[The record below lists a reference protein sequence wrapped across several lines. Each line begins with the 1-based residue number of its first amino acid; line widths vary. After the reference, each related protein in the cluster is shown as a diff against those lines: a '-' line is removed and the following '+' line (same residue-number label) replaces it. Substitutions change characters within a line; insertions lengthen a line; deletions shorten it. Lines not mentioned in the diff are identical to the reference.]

1 VFNTSGFKFVLF
13 GFYSCQFA
21 FIRGCSLFVSIRGSF
36 LLFAVALWGH
46 DVKSFPVVNRSDPF
60 QQSLKRLSNRLLE
73 LGAWRDRD
81 WSLIPDGEF
90 RVRADAAWQPVRLG
104 DPWPIQD
111 LPIEFRFSA
120 VIPKTWAG
128 SPVYCRFRLGGEALL
143 FLNGQPL
150 AGLNTF
156 HEEHPVLI
164 EAGGGETLRFSAQAV
179 SHGLFGTP
187 SARPCLDL
195 AAVVVP
201 ETEVRSLYDDLAAVL
216 DTARYHHLKGRYSL
230 VELLA
235 DLMHRAFVK
244 ISLPR
249 NDTEHYL
256 ARVAATSQSRSAEN
270 FYGNEESLASLWE
283 RWEFPAKPS
292 PLTPEQLHR
301 IREVREQFRK
311 DLVEARNRFPAEGRI
326 WLTGHAHIDLAWLW
340 PLEETRRKARRTF
353 YTVTGLID
361 RYPDFH
367 FNQSSAQVY
376 SWMEQD
382 DPPLF
387 EKIRTQ
393 VKAGRWEPIGGMW
406 VEPDGNLLSGESW
419 VRQLLFGQRY
429 FESRFGRRVNVT
441 WLPDSF
447 GFNGSLPQ
455 LLVSAGIPFFFTHK
469 LSWSERNPFP
479 YNLYWWEGIDGTKV
493 LAHSFNNPETGYNAR
508 LTAPEL
514 GETWQNFIGKQIHG
528 TSLLSFGYGDG
539 GGGPTEEMLE
549 RYSRLQT
556 CPGLPDLKMGLVAD
570 FYEQIPTAPGLPGV
584 ASQPARPSFL
594 EPKRHGDVGSLNDGT
609 KSGDDGIPT
618 WVGEQYLEYHRA
630 TFTTQAKVK
639 LLHRQLEHAL
649 VEAETAAALAFV
661 WDGRSYPVEQLTSL
675 WQTLLLHQFHD
686 ILPGSSIHSVYE
698 AAHQQLTAALAEAA
712 KLREDSL
719 RLSEPLADVAK
730 GGDGAKSAGYTVWNL
745 QLRDRPFFAEL
756 TESVYKAPWSSS
768 VQARPLLTQ
777 QLADGG
783 LLLADSDAKV
793 PALSAVVLRSESGAT
808 SPARPLLTVTSRQ
821 IENRDL
827 RVTLNQDG
835 TVESIYDKTFERE
848 ILAGRGNQLW
858 LFTDIPR
865 QFDAWDID
873 ESYTDEGTELF
884 ALAEPEIVEQGPIR
898 AALRVVRRFEEIEII
913 QDYRLTAY
921 SRRFELATKV
931 RWHGRRRLLRAIFP
945 LAIHT
950 HEVWSETAFGAVA
963 RPNHRNTP
971 WDQARFE
978 IPVHR
983 WADLSEP
990 GYGVSLLN
998 NGKYGYSAHGNVL
1011 GISLLRSPIYPD
1023 PYADEGEHE
1032 FAYAVYPH
1040 AGDWRNGTVREA
1052 EEMHSPLTITP
1063 TSGSSWP
1070 SLFRLSDESL
1080 RLASLKKAEDSEAIV
1095 LRLYE
1100 PHGGRGKTTIETG
1113 IPLQRA
1119 VMVNILEDEMHEL
1132 TIEGE
1137 RRITFEFKPFQVI
1150 SLKLTLRGASS

>member
-1 VFNTSGFKFVLF
+1 
-13 GFYSCQFA
+13 
-21 FIRGCSLFVSIRGSF
+21 
-36 LLFAVALWGH
+36 
-46 DVKSFPVVNRSDPF
+46 VNRSDPL

-81 WSLIPDGEF
+81 WNLIPDGEF
-90 RVRADAAWQPVRLG
+90 RVRADAVWRPVRLG

-111 LPIEFRFSA
+111 LPVEFRFSA
-120 VIPKTWAG
+120 AIPKSWAG
-128 SPVYCRFRLGGEALL
+128 SPVHCRFRLGGEALL
-143 FLNGQPL
+143 FINDQPL

-187 SARPCLDL
+187 SIRPCVDL
-195 AAVVVP
+195 AALVVP
-201 ETEVRSLYDDLAAVL
+201 ERDVRSLYDDIASVL
-216 DTARYHHLKGRYSL
+216 ETARYHYLKGRYSL

-249 NDTEHYL
+249 NDTEQYL

-283 RWEFPAKPS
+283 RWEFSAKPS
-292 PLTPEQLHR
+292 PLTPEQLHA

-311 DLVEARNRFPAEGRI
+311 DLADARSRFPGEGRI

-353 YTVTGLID
+353 YSVSGLID
-361 RYPDFH
+361 RYPDFY

-376 SWMEQD
+376 SWIEQD
-382 DPPLF
+382 DPALF

-429 FESRFGRRVNVT
+429 FESRFGRRVNVA

-479 YNLYWWEGIDGTKV
+479 YNLYWWEGIDGTRV
-493 LAHSFNNPETGYNAR
+493 LAHSFTNPESGYNAR
-508 LTAPEL
+508 LTASEL
-514 GETWQNFIGKQIHG
+514 GETWQNFLSKRIHN

-570 FYEQIPTAPGLPGV
+570 FYEEISTGAGLP
-584 ASQPARPSFL
+584 
-594 EPKRHGDVGSLNDGT
+594 DVVSRSLNDGA
-609 KSGDDGIPT
+609 KSGVPT

-649 VEAETAAALAFV
+649 VEAEIAATLAFV
-661 WDGRSYPVEQLTSL
+661 WDGRSYPVEPLRSL

-719 RLSEPLADVAK
+719 RSSEPLAGVANLSGIAK
-730 GGDGAKSAGYTVWNL
+730 GGDGAKSAGYAVWNS

-756 TESVYKAPWSSS
+756 PGEVDQTSLSGGI
-768 VQARPLLTQ
+768 QGRPLVTQ
-777 QLADGG
+777 PLADGG
-783 LLLADSDAKV
+783 LLLADADGTV
-793 PALSAVVLRSESGAT
+793 PALSAVALQSENGGTPPAT
-808 SPARPLLTVTSRQ
+808 PFLTVTSHQ
-821 IENRDL
+821 IENQEL
-827 RVTLNQDG
+827 RVALNRDG
-835 TVESIYDKTFERE
+835 TLESIYDKTFDRE
-848 ILAGRGNQLW
+848 VLAGRGNQLW

-873 ESYTDEGTELF
+873 ESYTDEGTEL
-884 ALAEPEIVEQGPIR
+884 LAAAAPEIVEQGPIR

-913 QDYRLTAY
+913 QDYRLTAH
-921 SRRFELATKV
+921 SRRFEITTKV
-931 RWHGRRRLLRAIFP
+931 KWRGRRRLLRAIFP
-945 LAIHT
+945 FAIHT

-983 WADLSEP
+983 WADVSEP

-1011 GISLLRSPIYPD
+1011 GISLLRGPIYPD

-1032 FAYAVYPH
+1032 FVYAVYPH
-1040 AGDWRNGTVREA
+1040 SGDWRNGTVGEA
-1052 EEMHSPLTITP
+1052 EEMHSPLRIAP
-1063 TSGSSWP
+1063 GAGSSWP
-1070 SLFRLSDESL
+1070 SLLRIADESL
-1080 RLASLKKAEDSEAIV
+1080 RLTSLKKAEDSEAII

-1100 PHGGRGKTTIETG
+1100 PHGARGGTTIETAR
-1113 IPLQRA
+1113 PLQRA
-1119 VMVNILEDEMHEL
+1119 VIVNILEDETQEL
-1132 TIEGE
+1132 TIEDQ

-1150 SLKLTLRGASS
+1150 SLKLTLQPRMHAN

>member
-1 VFNTSGFKFVLF
+1 
-13 GFYSCQFA
+13 
-21 FIRGCSLFVSIRGSF
+21 
-36 LLFAVALWGH
+36 
-46 DVKSFPVVNRSDPF
+46 
-60 QQSLKRLSNRLLE
+60 LE

-81 WSLIPDGEF
+81 WNLIPEGEF
-90 RVRADAAWQPVRLG
+90 RVRADATWQPVRLG
-104 DPWPIQD
+104 DPWLIQD
-111 LPIEFRFSA
+111 TPIEFRFS
-120 VIPKTWAG
+120 VMIPKTWAG
-128 SPVYCRFRLGGEALL
+128 SPVHCRFRLGGEALL
-143 FLNGQPL
+143 FLNDQPL

-187 SARPCLDL
+187 SPRPCVDL

-201 ETEVRSLYDDLAAVL
+201 ETDVRSLYDDLAAVL
-216 DTARYHHLKGRYSL
+216 DAARYHYLKGRYSL

-235 DLMHRAFVK
+235 DLMHRVFVK

-249 NDTEHYL
+249 NDTESYL
-256 ARVAATSQSRSAEN
+256 ARFAATSQSRSADS

-283 RWEFPAKPS
+283 RWEFPSEPS
-292 PLTPEQLHR
+292 PLKSEQLQR
-301 IREVREQFRK
+301 IREVGKQFRK
-311 DLVEARNRFPAEGRI
+311 DLAEARSRFPAEGRI

-376 SWMEQD
+376 SWIEHD
-382 DPPLF
+382 DPALF

-429 FESRFGRRVNVT
+429 FESRFGRRVNVA

-479 YNLYWWEGIDGTKV
+479 YNLYWWEGIDGTRV
-493 LAHSFNNPETGYNAR
+493 LAHSFTNPDSGYNAR

-514 GETWQNFIGKQIHG
+514 GETWQNFLGKRIHD
-528 TSLLSFGYGDG
+528 TTLLSFGYGDG
-539 GGGPTEEMLE
+539 GGGPSEEMLE
-549 RYSRLQT
+549 RYSRLRT

-570 FYEQIPTAPGLPGV
+570 FYEEISTAQSVPGDNGAPGVHGV
-584 ASQPARPSFL
+584 P
-594 EPKRHGDVGSLNDGT
+594 
-609 KSGDDGIPT
+609 I

-639 LLHRQLEHAL
+639 LLHRQLEQAL

-661 WDGRSYPVEQLTSL
+661 WDGRSYPTEQLASL

-712 KLREDSL
+712 KLREDTL
-719 RLSEPLADVAK
+719 RLSEL
-730 GGDGAKSAGYTVWNL
+730 GYAVWNL

-756 TESVYKAPWSSS
+756 TGAGDKASSAFS
-768 VQARPLLTQ
+768 IQARPLLTQ

-783 LLLADSDAKV
+783 LLLADSDTNV
-793 PALSAVVLRSESGAT
+793 PALSAVGLRSESEGT
-808 SPARPLLTVTSRQ
+808 SSARPFLNITPHQ
-821 IENRDL
+821 IENQDL

-835 TVESIYDKTFERE
+835 TVESIYDKTFGRE
-848 ILAGRGNQLW
+848 VLIDRGNQLW

-873 ESYTDEGTELF
+873 ETYTDEGTELL
-884 ALAEPEIVEQGPIR
+884 AVAEPEIVEQGPIR
-898 AALRVVRRFEEIEII
+898 ATLRVVRRHEEIEIV
-913 QDYRLTAY
+913 QDYRLAAH
-921 SRRFELATKV
+921 SRRFEIVTTVK
-931 RWHGRRRLLRAIFP
+931 WHGRRRLLRAVFP

-1011 GISLLRSPIYPD
+1011 GISLLRGPIYPD
-1023 PYADEGEHE
+1023 PYADEGEHA
-1032 FAYAVYPH
+1032 FVYALYPH

-1052 EEMHSPLTITP
+1052 EEMHSPLRVIP
-1063 TSGSSWP
+1063 TSGSGWS
-1070 SLFRLSDESL
+1070 SLFRFIEESL
-1080 RLASLKKAEDSEAIV
+1080 RLAALKKAEDSEAII

-1100 PHGGRGKTTIETG
+1100 AHGARGKTTIETTL
-1113 IPLQRA
+1113 PLQKA
-1119 VMVNILEDEMHEL
+1119 AIVNILEDETQEL
-1132 TIEGE
+1132 AIEDG
-1137 RRITFEFKPFQVI
+1137 RRITFAFKPFQVI
-1150 SLKLTLRGASS
+1150 SLKLTFEPRTHAN

>member
-1 VFNTSGFKFVLF
+1 M
-13 GFYSCQFA
+13 
-21 FIRGCSLFVSIRGSF
+21 SIRGSF
-36 LLFAVALWGH
+36 LLFAVALWGR
-46 DVKSFPVVNRSDPF
+46 DVKSFAVVNRSDPF

-81 WSLIPDGEF
+81 WNLIPDGEF

-128 SPVYCRFRLGGEALL
+128 SPVHCRFRLGGEALL
-143 FLNGQPL
+143 FLNDQPL

-164 EAGGGETLRFSAQAV
+164 QAGGGETLRFSAQAV

-187 SARPCLDL
+187 CARPCLDL
-195 AAVVVP
+195 AAVLVP

-216 DTARYHHLKGRYSL
+216 DTARYHYLKGRYSL

-235 DLMHRAFVK
+235 DLMHRTFVK

-256 ARVAATSQSRSAEN
+256 ARVAATPQSRSAEN

-292 PLTPEQLHR
+292 PLTPEQLHS

-311 DLVEARNRFPAEGRI
+311 DLAEARSRFPTEGRI

-376 SWMEQD
+376 SWIEQD

-479 YNLYWWEGIDGTKV
+479 YNLYWWEGIDGTRV
-493 LAHSFNNPETGYNAR
+493 LAHSFNNPESGYNAR

-514 GETWQNFIGKQIHG
+514 GETWQNFIGKQIHD

-570 FYEQIPTAPGLPGV
+570 FYEQIPTAHSVRGVPGV
-584 ASQPARPSFL
+584 P
-594 EPKRHGDVGSLNDGT
+594 GV
-609 KSGDDGIPT
+609 PT

-698 AAHQQLTAALAEAA
+698 AAHQQLTAALAEAT
-712 KLREDSL
+712 KLQEDSL
-719 RLSEPLADVAK
+719 RLSEPLADVANLSDIAK
-730 GGDGAKSAGYTVWNL
+730 GGDGAKSEGGDGAKSAGYAVWNL
-745 QLRDRPFFAEL
+745 QLRDRPFLAEL
-756 TESVYKAPWSSS
+756 TGAADKAPWSSS
-768 VQARPLLTQ
+768 MQARPLLTQ

-793 PALSAVVLRSESGAT
+793 PALSAVALRSESGAT
-808 SPARPLLTVTSRQ
+808 SPARPFLTVTSRQ
-821 IENRDL
+821 IENQDL
-827 RVTLNQDG
+827 RIRLSQDG

-848 ILAGRGNQLW
+848 VLAGRGNQLW

-873 ESYTDEGTELF
+873 ETYADEGTEL
-884 ALAEPEIVEQGPIR
+884 LAVADPEIVEQGPIR
-898 AALRVVRRFEEIEII
+898 AALRAVRRYEEIEII
-913 QDYRLTAY
+913 QDYRLTAH
-921 SRRFELATKV
+921 SRRFEIATKV
-931 RWHGRRRLLRAIFP
+931 RWHGRRRLLRAIFSF
-945 LAIHT
+945 AIHT

-1011 GISLLRSPIYPD
+1011 GISLLRGPIYPD

-1032 FAYAVYPH
+1032 FVYAVYPH
-1040 AGDWRNGTVREA
+1040 TGDWRNGTIREA
-1052 EEMHSPLTITP
+1052 EEMHTPLKVVP

-1070 SLFRLSDESL
+1070 TLFRLSDESL
-1080 RLASLKKAEDSEAIV
+1080 RLASLKKAEDSEAII

-1100 PHGGRGKTTIETG
+1100 PHGGRGKTTIETA
-1113 IPLQRA
+1113 IPLQKA
-1119 VMVNILEDEMHEL
+1119 VIVNILEDEMHEL

-1150 SLKLTLRGASS
+1150 SLKLSLTGARS

>member
-1 VFNTSGFKFVLF
+1 VTS
-13 GFYSCQFA
+13 
-21 FIRGCSLFVSIRGSF
+21 
-36 LLFAVALWGH
+36 
-46 DVKSFPVVNRSDPF
+46 SDPF

-81 WSLIPDGEF
+81 WSLIPNGEF
-90 RVRADAAWQPVRLG
+90 RVRSDAAWQPVRLG

-111 LPIEFRFSA
+111 APIEFRFNA
-120 VIPKTWAG
+120 VIPKTWVG
-128 SPVYCRFRLGGEALL
+128 SPVHCRFRLGGEALL
-143 FLNGQPL
+143 FLNDQPL

-156 HEEHPVLI
+156 HEEHPVLV

-187 SARPCLDL
+187 TSRPCVDL

-201 ETEVRSLYDDLAAVL
+201 EIDIRSLYDDLAAVL
-216 DTARYHHLKGRYSL
+216 DAAHYHYLKGRYSL

-244 ISLPR
+244 IPLPR
-249 NDTEHYL
+249 NDTESYL
-256 ARVAATSQSRSAEN
+256 ARLAATSQSRSAEN

-283 RWEFPAKPS
+283 RWEFPSNPS
-292 PLTPEQLHR
+292 PLTGEHLQR
-301 IREVREQFRK
+301 VREVREQFRN
-311 DLVEARNRFPAEGRI
+311 DLAEARSRFPAEGGV

-376 SWMEQD
+376 AWIEQD
-382 DPPLF
+382 DPALF

-429 FESRFGRRVNVT
+429 FESRFGRRVNVA

-479 YNLYWWEGIDGTKV
+479 YNLYWWEGIDGTRV
-493 LAHSFNNPETGYNAR
+493 LAHSFTNPETGYNAR
-508 LTAPEL
+508 VTALEV
-514 GETWQNFIGKQIHG
+514 GETWQNFLGKQIHD
-528 TSLLSFGYGDG
+528 TTLLSFGYGDG
-539 GGGPTEEMLE
+539 GGGPSEEMLE
-549 RYSRLQT
+549 RYSRLRA

-570 FYEQIPTAPGLPGV
+570 FYEKIPTAARAPDVDGLSDV
-584 ASQPARPSFL
+584 ASR
-594 EPKRHGDVGSLNDGT
+594 SLNDGA
-609 KSGDDGIPT
+609 KSGVPSVPT

-639 LLHRQLEHAL
+639 WLHRQLEHAL
-649 VEAETAAALAFV
+649 IEAETAATLAFI
-661 WDGRSYPVEQLTSL
+661 WDRQRFPAEQLASL
-675 WQTLLLHQFHD
+675 WETLLLHQFHD
-686 ILPGSSIHSVYE
+686 ILPGSSIHSVY
-698 AAHQQLTAALAEAA
+698 ASAHQRLTASLEEAT
-712 KLREDSL
+712 KLRETALQSSQPGSESL
-719 RLSEPLADVAK
+719 I
-730 GGDGAKSAGYTVWNL
+730 WNL
-745 QLRDRPFFAEL
+745 QLYDRPFSAEIA
-756 TESVYKAPWSSS
+756 SANR
-768 VQARPLLTQ
+768 QDPLVFTAGDHPVLTQ
-777 QLADGG
+777 QLESGRMLVTARDIT
-783 LLLADSDAKV
+783 V
-793 PALSAVVLRSESGAT
+793 PGMSAVVLRSKTGSA
-808 SPARPLLTVTSRQ
+808 SPAAPFLTVTSRQ
-821 IENRDL
+821 IENDDL
-827 RVTLNQDG
+827 RISVNPDG
-835 TVESIYDKTFERE
+835 TLESIYDKTFDRE
-848 ILAGRGNQLW
+848 VLADRGNQLW
-858 LFTDIPR
+858 LFTDVPR

-873 ESYTDEGTELF
+873 ATYADEGTELLA
-884 ALAEPEIVEQGPIR
+884 ALEPESVEPGPIR
-898 AALRVVRRFEEIEII
+898 GALKVVRRYEDIEIV
-913 QDYRLTAY
+913 QEYRLAAY
-921 SRRFELATKV
+921 SRRLEIATRIK
-931 RWHGRRRLLRAIFP
+931 WHGRRRLLRAVFP
-945 LAIHT
+945 FRIHT
-950 HEVWSETAFGAVA
+950 HEVWSETAFGAVS

-978 IPVHR
+978 VPVHR

-1011 GISLLRSPIYPD
+1011 GISLLRAPIYPD

-1032 FAYAVYPH
+1032 FLYAVYPH
-1040 AGDWRNGTVREA
+1040 PGDWRNGTVQEA
-1052 EEMHSPLTITP
+1052 EEMHCPLTII
-1063 TSGSSWP
+1063 SNAKAEGWP
-1070 SLFRLSDESL
+1070 SLFRFTEELL
-1080 RLASLKKAEDSEAIV
+1080 KLAALKKAEDSDAII

-1100 PHGGRGKTTIETG
+1100 PHGARGKTTIETAL
-1113 IPLQRA
+1113 PLQKA
-1119 VMVNILEDEMHEL
+1119 AIVNILEDETEEL
-1132 TIEGE
+1132 SIEDE
-1137 RRITFEFKPFQVI
+1137 RRITLEFKPFQVV
-1150 SLKLTLRGASS
+1150 SLKLIFKRS

>member
-1 VFNTSGFKFVLF
+1 
-13 GFYSCQFA
+13 
-21 FIRGCSLFVSIRGSF
+21 
-36 LLFAVALWGH
+36 
-46 DVKSFPVVNRSDPF
+46 
-60 QQSLKRLSNRLLE
+60 
-73 LGAWRDRD
+73 
-81 WSLIPDGEF
+81 
-90 RVRADAAWQPVRLG
+90 
-104 DPWPIQD
+104 
-111 LPIEFRFSA
+111 
-120 VIPKTWAG
+120 
-128 SPVYCRFRLGGEALL
+128 
-143 FLNGQPL
+143 
-150 AGLNTF
+150 
-156 HEEHPVLI
+156 
-164 EAGGGETLRFSAQAV
+164 
-179 SHGLFGTP
+179 
-187 SARPCLDL
+187 
-195 AAVVVP
+195 
-201 ETEVRSLYDDLAAVL
+201 
-216 DTARYHHLKGRYSL
+216 
-230 VELLA
+230 
-235 DLMHRAFVK
+235 MHRTFVK

-292 PLTPEQLHR
+292 PLTPEQLHS

-311 DLVEARNRFPAEGRI
+311 DLAEARSRFPTEGRI

-376 SWMEQD
+376 SWIEQD

-479 YNLYWWEGIDGTKV
+479 YNLYWWEGIDGTRV
-493 LAHSFNNPETGYNAR
+493 LAHSFNNPESGYNAR

-514 GETWQNFIGKQIHG
+514 GETWQNFIGKQIHD

-570 FYEQIPTAPGLPGV
+570 FYEQIPTAHSVRGVPGV
-584 ASQPARPSFL
+584 P
-594 EPKRHGDVGSLNDGT
+594 GV
-609 KSGDDGIPT
+609 PT

-698 AAHQQLTAALAEAA
+698 AAHQQLTAALAEAT

-719 RLSEPLADVAK
+719 RLSEPLADVANLSDIAK
-730 GGDGAKSAGYTVWNL
+730 GGDGAKSAGYAVWNL
-745 QLRDRPFFAEL
+745 QLRDRPFLAEL
-756 TESVYKAPWSSS
+756 TGVADKAPWSSS
-768 VQARPLLTQ
+768 MQARPLLTQ

-793 PALSAVVLRSESGAT
+793 PALSAVAFRSESGAI
-808 SPARPLLTVTSRQ
+808 SPARPFLTVTSRQ
-821 IENRDL
+821 IENQDL
-827 RVTLNQDG
+827 RIRLSQDG

-848 ILAGRGNQLW
+848 VLAGRGNQLW

-873 ESYTDEGTELF
+873 ETYADEGTEL
-884 ALAEPEIVEQGPIR
+884 LAVADPEIVEQGPIR
-898 AALRVVRRFEEIEII
+898 AALRAVRRYEEIEII
-913 QDYRLTAY
+913 QDYRLTAH
-921 SRRFELATKV
+921 SRRFEIATKV
-931 RWHGRRRLLRAIFP
+931 RWHGRRRLLRAIFSF
-945 LAIHT
+945 AIHT

-1011 GISLLRSPIYPD
+1011 GISLLRGPIYPD

-1032 FAYAVYPH
+1032 FVYAVYPH
-1040 AGDWRNGTVREA
+1040 AGDWRNGTIREA
-1052 EEMHSPLTITP
+1052 EEMHTPLKVVP

-1070 SLFRLSDESL
+1070 TLFRLSDESL
-1080 RLASLKKAEDSEAIV
+1080 RLASLKKAEDSEAII

-1100 PHGGRGKTTIETG
+1100 PHGGRGKTTIETA
-1113 IPLQRA
+1113 IRLQKA
-1119 VMVNILEDEMHEL
+1119 VIVNILEDEMHEL

-1150 SLKLTLRGASS
+1150 SLKLSLTGARS

>member
-1 VFNTSGFKFVLF
+1 M
-13 GFYSCQFA
+13 
-21 FIRGCSLFVSIRGSF
+21 
-36 LLFAVALWGH
+36 
-46 DVKSFPVVNRSDPF
+46 NRSDPL

-81 WSLIPDGEF
+81 WNLIPDGEF
-90 RVRADAAWQPVRLG
+90 RVRADAVWQPIRLG
-104 DPWPIQD
+104 DPWPIQNT
-111 LPIEFRFSA
+111 PIEFRFSA

-143 FLNGQPL
+143 FLNDQPL
-150 AGLNTF
+150 AGLNPF
-156 HEEHPVLI
+156 HEEHSVLI

-187 SARPCLDL
+187 STRPCVDL

-201 ETEVRSLYDDLAAVL
+201 ETEVRFLYDDLAAVL
-216 DTARYHHLKGRYSL
+216 DTARYHYLKGRYTL
-230 VELLA
+230 VELLV

-249 NDTEHYL
+249 NDTERYL

-283 RWEFPAKPS
+283 RWEFPSKPS
-292 PLTPEQLHR
+292 PLAPEQLHR
-301 IREVREQFRK
+301 IRQVREQVRK
-311 DLVEARNRFPAEGRI
+311 DLAETRSRFPADGRV

-361 RYPDFH
+361 RYPEFH

-376 SWMEQD
+376 SWIEQD
-382 DPPLF
+382 DPALF

-419 VRQLLFGQRY
+419 VRQLLLGQRY
-429 FESRFGRRVNVT
+429 FESRFGRRVNVA

-479 YNLYWWEGIDGTKV
+479 YNLYWWEGIDGTRV

-514 GETWQNFIGKQIHG
+514 GETWQNFLGKRIHD
-528 TSLLSFGYGDG
+528 TTLLSFGYGDG

-549 RYSRLQT
+549 RYSRLRA

-570 FYEQIPTAPGLPGV
+570 FYEQIPTAHSVPGDHSAPGLPDV
-584 ASQPARPSFL
+584 ASRPARSSLP
-594 EPKRHGDVGSLNDGT
+594 EPKRQGEVGILNDGA
-609 KSGDDGIPT
+609 KSGVPT

-649 VEAETAAALAFV
+649 VEAETAAAVAFV
-661 WDGRSYPVEQLTSL
+661 WEGRSYPAERLASL

-686 ILPGSSIHSVYE
+686 ILPGSSIHSVYD
-698 AAHQQLTAALAEAA
+698 AAHQQLTAALEEAGR
-712 KLREDSL
+712 LREDSL
-719 RLSEPLADVAK
+719 RRSQP
-730 GGDGAKSAGYTVWNL
+730 GYAVWNL

-756 TESVYKAPWSSS
+756 TRAGDKAPS
-768 VQARPLLTQ
+768 VFSIESRQLLTQ
-777 QLADGG
+777 QLGDGG
-783 LLLADSDAKV
+783 LLLADSGATV
-793 PALSAVVLRSESGAT
+793 PALSAVALRSESGAT
-808 SPARPLLTVTSRQ
+808 SPAKPLLRVTSRQ
-821 IENRDL
+821 IENQDL
-827 RVTLNQDG
+827 RIRLNQDG

-848 ILAGRGNQLW
+848 VLAGRGNQLW

-873 ESYTDEGTELF
+873 ETYIDEGTELL
-884 ALAEPEIVEQGPIR
+884 AAAEPEITEQGPIR
-898 AALRVVRRFEEIEII
+898 AALRLVRRFEDIEII
-913 QDYRLTAY
+913 QDYRLTAH
-921 SRRFELATKV
+921 SRRFEITTQVKW
-931 RWHGRRRLLRAIFP
+931 RGRRRLLRAIFP

-963 RPNHRNTP
+963 RPTHRNTP

-990 GYGVSLLN
+990 DYGVSLLN

-1011 GISLLRSPIYPD
+1011 GISLLRGPIYPD
-1023 PYADEGEHE
+1023 PYADEGEHA
-1032 FAYAVYPH
+1032 FVYALYPH

-1052 EEMHSPLTITP
+1052 EDTHSPLRIIP
-1063 TSGSSWP
+1063 TSGSGRP
-1070 SLFRLSDESL
+1070 SLFRFAGESL
-1080 RLASLKKAEDSEAIV
+1080 RLASLKKAEDSDAII

-1100 PHGGRGKTTIETG
+1100 AHGGRGKTTLETA
-1113 IPLQRA
+1113 IPLQKA
-1119 VMVNILEDEMHEL
+1119 VVVNILEDETQEL
-1132 TIEGE
+1132 AITDE

-1150 SLKLTLRGASS
+1150 SLKLTFQPRMHAN

>member
-1 VFNTSGFKFVLF
+1 M
-13 GFYSCQFA
+13 
-21 FIRGCSLFVSIRGSF
+21 
-36 LLFAVALWGH
+36 
-46 DVKSFPVVNRSDPF
+46 NRSDPL
-60 QQSLKRLSNRLLE
+60 QQSLKRLSNRLSE

-81 WSLIPDGEF
+81 WNLIPDGEF

-111 LPIEFRFSA
+111 TPIEFRFS
-120 VIPKTWAG
+120 VVVPKTWAG

-143 FLNGQPL
+143 FLNDQPL

-156 HEEHPVLI
+156 HQEHPVLI

-187 SARPCLDL
+187 SARPCVDL
-195 AAVVVP
+195 AVVVVP
-201 ETEVRSLYDDLAAVL
+201 ETEVRFLYDDLAAVL
-216 DTARYHHLKGRYSL
+216 GTARYHYLKGRYSL

-249 NDTEHYL
+249 NDTERYL

-283 RWEFPAKPS
+283 RWEFPSKPS

-301 IREVREQFRK
+301 IRQVREQVRK
-311 DLVEARNRFPAEGRI
+311 DLAEARSRFQADGRV

-361 RYPDFH
+361 RYPEFH

-376 SWMEQD
+376 SWIEQD
-382 DPPLF
+382 DPALF

-419 VRQLLFGQRY
+419 VRQLLLGQRY
-429 FESRFGRRVNVT
+429 FESRFGRRVNVA

-479 YNLYWWEGIDGTKV
+479 YNLYWWEGIDGTRV

-514 GETWQNFIGKQIHG
+514 GETWQNFIGKQVHD
-528 TSLLSFGYGDG
+528 TTLLSFGFGDG

-549 RYSRLQT
+549 RYSRLQS

-570 FYEQIPTAPGLPGV
+570 FYEEISATRSVPGLSDV
-584 ASQPARPSFL
+584 ASR
-594 EPKRHGDVGSLNDGT
+594 SLNDGA
-609 KSGDDGIPT
+609 KSGDDRVPT

-649 VEAETAAALAFV
+649 IESETAAALAFV

-698 AAHQQLTAALAEAA
+698 AAHQKLAAALAEAA

-719 RLSEPLADVAK
+719 RLSKPLADVANLSDIAK
-730 GGDGAKSAGYTVWNL
+730 GGDGAKSEGGDRTESPGYAVWNL

-756 TESVYKAPWSSS
+756 TGAGDKAPWSSS
-768 VQARPLLTQ
+768 IQARPWLTQ

-783 LLLADSDAKV
+783 LLLADSDATV
-793 PALSAVVLRSESGAT
+793 PALSAVALRSESAAP
-808 SPARPLLTVTSRQ
+808 SPAKPFLTVTSRQ
-821 IENRDL
+821 IENQDL
-827 RVTLNQDG
+827 RIRLNQDG

-848 ILAGRGNQLW
+848 VLAGRGNQLW

-873 ESYTDEGTELF
+873 ETYTDEGTELL
-884 ALAEPEIVEQGPIR
+884 ASAEPEIVEQGPIR
-898 AALRVVRRFEEIEII
+898 AALRLVRRFEEIEII
-913 QDYRLTAY
+913 QDYRLTAH
-921 SRRFELATKV
+921 SRRFEITTKV
-931 RWHGRRRLLRAIFP
+931 KWHGRRRLLRAIFP

-1011 GISLLRSPIYPD
+1011 GISLLRGPIYPD

-1052 EEMHSPLTITP
+1052 EEMHSPLRITP

-1070 SLFRLSDESL
+1070 SLFRLIDESL
-1080 RLASLKKAEDSEAIV
+1080 RLASLKKAEDSEAII

-1100 PHGGRGKTTIETG
+1100 PHGGRGKTTIETA
-1113 IPLQRA
+1113 IQLQKA
-1119 VMVNILEDEMHEL
+1119 LIVNILEDEIQEL
-1132 TIEGE
+1132 TIDDEC
-1137 RRITFEFKPFQVI
+1137 RITFEFKPFQVI
-1150 SLKLTLRGASS
+1150 SLKLTFQPRMHAN

>member
-1 VFNTSGFKFVLF
+1 MTTSASRLKSPYRRVAH
-13 GFYSCQFA
+13 SPIRRFA
-21 FIRGCSLFVSIRGSF
+21 RSF
-36 LLFAVALWGH
+36 LSIA
-46 DVKSFPVVNRSDPF
+46 SFHHGVRYLPVTRSDPL

-73 LGAWRDRD
+73 LGGWRDRD
-81 WSLIPDGEF
+81 WNLIPDGEF

-104 DPWPIQD
+104 DPWPIQE
-111 LPIEFRFSA
+111 LPIEFRFSV
-120 VIPKTWAG
+120 VIPKIWVG
-128 SPVYCRFRLGGEALL
+128 SPVHCRFRLGGEALL
-143 FLNGQPL
+143 FLNDQPL

-156 HEEHPVLI
+156 HEEHPILI
-164 EAGGGETLRFSAQAV
+164 EADGGETLRFSAQAV

-187 SARPCLDL
+187 SARPCVDL

-201 ETEVRSLYDDLAAVL
+201 ERDVRSLYDDLASVL
-216 DTARYHHLKGRYSL
+216 DAARYHYLRGRYSL

-249 NDTEHYL
+249 NDTERYL
-256 ARVAATSQSRSAEN
+256 ARLAAISQSRSAES

-283 RWEFPAKPS
+283 RWEFPVKPS
-292 PLTPEQLHR
+292 PLTPEQLQGF
-301 IREVREQFRK
+301 REVREQFRK
-311 DLVEARNRFPAEGRI
+311 DLAEARSRFPAEGRI

-340 PLEETRRKARRTF
+340 PLQETRRKARRTF
-353 YTVTGLID
+353 YTVIGLID
-361 RYPDFH
+361 RYSDFH

-376 SWMEQD
+376 SWIEQD
-382 DPPLF
+382 DPALF
-387 EKIRTQ
+387 EKIRAQ

-429 FESRFGRRVNVT
+429 FESRFGRRVNVA

-479 YNLYWWEGIDGTKV
+479 YNLYWWEGIDGTRV
-493 LAHSFNNPETGYNAR
+493 LAHSFTNPETGYNAR

-514 GETWQNFIGKQIHG
+514 GETWQNFLGKRIHG
-528 TSLLSFGYGDG
+528 TTLLSFGYGDG
-539 GGGPTEEMLE
+539 GGGPSEEMLE
-549 RYSRLQT
+549 RYSRLRT

-570 FYEQIPTAPGLPGV
+570 FYKEIPTVPTVDGVPGV
-584 ASQPARPSFL
+584 P
-594 EPKRHGDVGSLNDGT
+594 V
-609 KSGDDGIPT
+609 

-639 LLHRQLEHAL
+639 LLHRQLEQAL

-661 WDGRSYPVEQLTSL
+661 WDGRSYPTERLASR

-698 AAHQQLTAALAEAA
+698 AAHKELTAALEETA

-719 RLSEPLADVAK
+719 RSSEPS
-730 GGDGAKSAGYTVWNL
+730 DGPEYLVWNL
-745 QLRDRPFFAEL
+745 QIRDRPLFAEVMAVGKGP
-756 TESVYKAPWSSS
+756 SAFSM
-768 VQARPLLTQ
+768 QGRPLLTQ
-777 QLADGG
+777 ELANGG
-783 LLLADSDAKV
+783 LLLADSDVNV
-793 PALSAVVLRSESGAT
+793 PALSAVTLRSESAAT
-808 SPARPLLTVTSRQ
+808 SPPQDDQDQTSEPTKPRRTGARPSLTIASRQ
-821 IENRDL
+821 IENQDL
-827 RVTLNQDG
+827 RVTLKPDG
-835 TVESIYDKTFERE
+835 ALESMYDKTFQRE
-848 ILAGRGNQLW
+848 VLADRGNQLW

-873 ESYTDEGTELF
+873 GTYTDEGTELL
-884 ALAEPEIVEQGPIR
+884 ALAEPEIVEQGPVR
-898 AALRVVRRFEEIEII
+898 AALRVVRRYEEIEIL
-913 QDYRLTAY
+913 QDYRLTAS
-921 SRRFELATKV
+921 SRRFEIVTKV
-931 RWHGRRRLLRAIFP
+931 RWHGRRRLLRSIFP

-1011 GISLLRSPIYPD
+1011 GISLLRGAIYPD
-1023 PYADEGEHE
+1023 PYADEGDHE
-1032 FAYAVYPH
+1032 FVYALFPH

-1052 EEMHSPLTITP
+1052 EEMQSPLRITP
-1063 TSGSSWP
+1063 TSGSSRP
-1070 SLFRLSDESL
+1070 SLFRFTGPSL
-1080 RLASLKKAEDSEAIV
+1080 RLASLKKAEDSEAII

-1100 PHGGRGKTTIETG
+1100 PHGGRGKTTIETA
-1113 IPLQRA
+1113 IPLQKA
-1119 VMVNILEDEMHEL
+1119 AIVNILEDETEEL
-1132 TIEGE
+1132 TLEGE

-1150 SLKLTLRGASS
+1150 SLKLTFEPRMDAKGRE

>member
-1 VFNTSGFKFVLF
+1 VT
-13 GFYSCQFA
+13 
-21 FIRGCSLFVSIRGSF
+21 
-36 LLFAVALWGH
+36 
-46 DVKSFPVVNRSDPF
+46 RSDPF

-81 WSLIPDGEF
+81 WSLIPNGEF
-90 RVRADAAWQPVRLG
+90 RVRSDAAWQPVRLG

-111 LPIEFRFSA
+111 APIEFRFNA
-120 VIPKTWAG
+120 VIPKTWVG
-128 SPVYCRFRLGGEALL
+128 SSVHCRFRLGGEALL
-143 FLNGQPL
+143 FLNDQPL

-156 HEEHPVLI
+156 HEEHPVLV
-164 EAGGGETLRFSAQAV
+164 EAGGGETLRFRAQAV

-187 SARPCLDL
+187 TSRPCVDL

-201 ETEVRSLYDDLAAVL
+201 ETDIRSLYDDLAAVL
-216 DTARYHHLKGRYSL
+216 DAAHYHYLKGRYSL

-244 ISLPR
+244 IPLPR
-249 NDTEHYL
+249 NDTESYL
-256 ARVAATSQSRSAEN
+256 ARLAATSQSRSAEN

-283 RWEFPAKPS
+283 RWEFPSNPS
-292 PLTPEQLHR
+292 PLTREHLQR
-301 IREVREQFRK
+301 VREVREQFRN
-311 DLVEARNRFPAEGRI
+311 DLAEARSRFPAEGGV

-376 SWMEQD
+376 AWIEQD
-382 DPPLF
+382 DPALF

-429 FESRFGRRVNVT
+429 FESRFGRRVNVA

-479 YNLYWWEGIDGTKV
+479 YNLYWWEGIDGTRV
-493 LAHSFNNPETGYNAR
+493 LAHSFTNPETGYNAR
-508 LTAPEL
+508 VTALEV
-514 GETWQNFIGKQIHG
+514 GETWQNFLGKQIHD
-528 TSLLSFGYGDG
+528 TTLLSFGYGDG
-539 GGGPTEEMLE
+539 GGGPSEEMLE
-549 RYSRLQT
+549 RYSRLRA

-570 FYEQIPTAPGLPGV
+570 FYKEIPIAPGLPDV
-584 ASQPARPSFL
+584 ASGPARRSVQ
-594 EPKRHGDVGSLNDGT
+594 EPKRQGEVGSLDDRA
-609 KSGDDGIPT
+609 KSGVPT

-639 LLHRQLEHAL
+639 WLHRQLEHAL
-649 VEAETAAALAFV
+649 IEAETAATLAFI
-661 WDGRSYPVEQLTSL
+661 WDRQRFPAEQLASL
-675 WQTLLLHQFHD
+675 WETLLLHQFHD
-686 ILPGSSIHSVYE
+686 ILPGSSIHSVY
-698 AAHQQLTAALAEAA
+698 ASANQRLTASLEEAT
-712 KLREDSL
+712 KLRETALLSSQPGSESL
-719 RLSEPLADVAK
+719 I
-730 GGDGAKSAGYTVWNL
+730 WNL
-745 QLRDRPFFAEL
+745 QLYDRPFSAEIASATSQDPLVFAAGDHP
-756 TESVYKAPWSSS
+756 V
-768 VQARPLLTQ
+768 LTQ
-777 QLADGG
+777 QLESGRMLVTARDIT
-783 LLLADSDAKV
+783 V
-793 PALSAVVLRSESGAT
+793 PGMSAVVLRSKTGAAT
-808 SPARPLLTVTSRQ
+808 PAAPFLTVTSRQ
-821 IENRDL
+821 IENDDL
-827 RVTLNQDG
+827 RISVNPDG
-835 TVESIYDKTFERE
+835 TLESIYDKTFDRE
-848 ILAGRGNQLW
+848 VLADRGNQLW
-858 LFTDIPR
+858 IFTDVPR

-873 ESYTDEGTELF
+873 ATYTDEGTELLA
-884 ALAEPEIVEQGPIR
+884 ALEPESVEPGPIR
-898 AALRVVRRFEEIEII
+898 GALKVVRRYEGIEIV
-913 QDYRLTAY
+913 QEYRLAAY
-921 SRRFELATKV
+921 SRRLEIATRIK
-931 RWHGRRRLLRAIFP
+931 WHGRRRLLRAVFP
-945 LAIHT
+945 FRIHT
-950 HEVWSETAFGAVA
+950 HEVWSETAFGAVS

-1011 GISLLRSPIYPD
+1011 GISLLRAPIYPD

-1032 FAYAVYPH
+1032 FLYAVYPH
-1040 AGDWRNGTVREA
+1040 SGDWRNGTVREA
-1052 EEMHSPLTITP
+1052 EEMHSPLRII
-1063 TSGSSWP
+1063 SNAKAQGWP
-1070 SLFRLSDESL
+1070 SLFRFTEESL
-1080 RLASLKKAEDSEAIV
+1080 KLAALKKAEDSDAII

-1100 PHGGRGKTTIETG
+1100 PHGARGKTTIETAL
-1113 IPLQRA
+1113 PLQKA
-1119 VMVNILEDEMHEL
+1119 AIVNILEDETQEL
-1132 TIEGE
+1132 SIEDE
-1137 RRITFEFKPFQVI
+1137 RRITLEFKPFQVI
-1150 SLKLTLRGASS
+1150 SLKLIFKRS

>member
-1 VFNTSGFKFVLF
+1 G
-13 GFYSCQFA
+13 
-21 FIRGCSLFVSIRGSF
+21 
-36 LLFAVALWGH
+36 
-46 DVKSFPVVNRSDPF
+46 
-60 QQSLKRLSNRLLE
+60 
-73 LGAWRDRD
+73 
-81 WSLIPDGEF
+81 
-90 RVRADAAWQPVRLG
+90 
-104 DPWPIQD
+104 
-111 LPIEFRFSA
+111 
-120 VIPKTWAG
+120 
-128 SPVYCRFRLGGEALL
+128 
-143 FLNGQPL
+143 
-150 AGLNTF
+150 
-156 HEEHPVLI
+156 
-164 EAGGGETLRFSAQAV
+164 
-179 SHGLFGTP
+179 
-187 SARPCLDL
+187 DL
-195 AAVVVP
+195 A
-201 ETEVRSLYDDLAAVL
+201 
-216 DTARYHHLKGRYSL
+216 
-230 VELLA
+230 
-235 DLMHRAFVK
+235 
-244 ISLPR
+244 
-249 NDTEHYL
+249 
-256 ARVAATSQSRSAEN
+256 
-270 FYGNEESLASLWE
+270 
-283 RWEFPAKPS
+283 
-292 PLTPEQLHR
+292 
-301 IREVREQFRK
+301 
-311 DLVEARNRFPAEGRI
+311 EARSRFPAEGRI

-353 YTVTGLID
+353 YTMTGLID

-376 SWMEQD
+376 SWIEHD
-382 DPPLF
+382 DPALF

-429 FESRFGRRVNVT
+429 FENRFGRRVNVA

-479 YNLYWWEGIDGTKV
+479 YNLYWWEGIDGTRV

-514 GETWQNFIGKQIHG
+514 GETWQNFIGKQIHD

-539 GGGPTEEMLE
+539 GGGPSEEMLE
-549 RYSRLQT
+549 RYSRLRT

-570 FYEQIPTAPGLPGV
+570 FYKEIPAAPPVPGLPDV
-584 ASQPARPSFL
+584 ASRLARRSLP
-594 EPKRHGDVGSLNDGT
+594 EPKRQGEVGSLNDGA
-609 KSGDDGIPT
+609 KSGALPT

-661 WDGRSYPVEQLTSL
+661 WEGRSYPGEQLASL

-698 AAHQQLTAALAEAA
+698 AAHQQLTAAFEEAG

-719 RLSEPLADVAK
+719 RWSRPSVAPGYLA
-730 GGDGAKSAGYTVWNL
+730 WNL
-745 QLRDRPFFAEL
+745 QLRDRPLFVEVMGVRGKEPSAF
-756 TESVYKAPWSSS
+756 SI
-768 VQARPLLTQ
+768 QGRPLLTQ
-777 QLADGG
+777 QLVHGD
-783 LLLADSDAKV
+783 LLLADSDANV
-793 PALSAVVLRSESGAT
+793 PALSAIALRSESGAASSPPSQNDVDQT
-808 SPARPLLTVTSRQ
+808 SEPTMLWWTGARPFLTITSRQ

-827 RVTLNQDG
+827 RVTLNRDG
-835 TVESIYDKTFERE
+835 TVESIYDKTFGRE
-848 ILAGRGNQLW
+848 VLADRGNQLW

-873 ESYTDEGTELF
+873 ETYTDEGTEL
-884 ALAEPEIVEQGPIR
+884 LAVAEGEIVEQGPIR
-898 AALRVVRRFEEIEII
+898 STLRVVRRHEEIEII
-913 QDYRLTAY
+913 QDYRLAAH
-921 SRRFELATKV
+921 SRRFEIATTVK
-931 RWHGRRRLLRAIFP
+931 WHGRRRLLRAIFP

-963 RPNHRNTP
+963 RPTHRNTP

-1011 GISLLRSPIYPD
+1011 GISLLRGPIYPD
-1023 PYADEGEHE
+1023 PYADEGEHA
-1032 FAYAVYPH
+1032 FLYALYPH

-1052 EEMHSPLTITP
+1052 EDMHSPLRIIP
-1063 TSGSSWP
+1063 TSGSGRP
-1070 SLFRLSDESL
+1070 SLFRFNAESL
-1080 RLASLKKAEDSEAIV
+1080 RLASLKKAEDSDAII

-1100 PHGGRGKTTIETG
+1100 AHGSRGKTTVETALL
-1113 IPLQRA
+1113 LQKA
-1119 VMVNILEDEMHEL
+1119 AIVNIMEDETQEL
-1132 TIEGE
+1132 TIEDG
-1137 RRITFEFKPFQVI
+1137 RRMTFEFKPFQVV
-1150 SLKLTLRGASS
+1150 SLKLIFKRS

>member
-1 VFNTSGFKFVLF
+1 VT
-13 GFYSCQFA
+13 
-21 FIRGCSLFVSIRGSF
+21 
-36 LLFAVALWGH
+36 
-46 DVKSFPVVNRSDPF
+46 RSDPF

-81 WSLIPDGEF
+81 WSLIPNGEF
-90 RVRADAAWQPVRLG
+90 RVRSDAAWQPVRLG

-111 LPIEFRFSA
+111 APIEFRFNA
-120 VIPKTWAG
+120 VVPKTWVG
-128 SPVYCRFRLGGEALL
+128 SPVHCRFRLGGEALL
-143 FLNGQPL
+143 FLNDQPL

-187 SARPCLDL
+187 TSRPCVDL

-201 ETEVRSLYDDLAAVL
+201 ETDIRSLYDDLAAVL
-216 DTARYHHLKGRYSL
+216 DAAHYHYLKGRYSL

-244 ISLPR
+244 IPLPR
-249 NDTEHYL
+249 NDTESYL
-256 ARVAATSQSRSAEN
+256 ARLAATSQSRSAEN

-283 RWEFPAKPS
+283 RWEFPSNPS
-292 PLTPEQLHR
+292 PLTGEHLQR
-301 IREVREQFRK
+301 VREVREQFRN
-311 DLVEARNRFPAEGRI
+311 DLAEARSRFPAEGGV

-340 PLEETRRKARRTF
+340 PLEETRRKARRTC

-376 SWMEQD
+376 AWIEQD
-382 DPPLF
+382 DPALF

-429 FESRFGRRVNVT
+429 FESRFGRRVNVA

-479 YNLYWWEGIDGTKV
+479 YNLYWWEGIDGTRV
-493 LAHSFNNPETGYNAR
+493 LAHSFTNPETGYNAR
-508 LTAPEL
+508 VTALEV
-514 GETWQNFIGKQIHG
+514 GETWQNFLGKQIHD
-528 TSLLSFGYGDG
+528 TTLLSFGYGDG
-539 GGGPTEEMLE
+539 GGGPSEEMLE
-549 RYSRLQT
+549 RYSRLRA

-570 FYEQIPTAPGLPGV
+570 FYERIPTAARVGV
-584 ASQPARPSFL
+584 
-594 EPKRHGDVGSLNDGT
+594 SL
-609 KSGDDGIPT
+609 PT

-639 LLHRQLEHAL
+639 WLHRQLEHAL
-649 VEAETAAALAFV
+649 IEAETAATLAFI
-661 WDGRSYPVEQLTSL
+661 WDRQRFPAEQLASL
-675 WQTLLLHQFHD
+675 WETLLLHQFHD
-686 ILPGSSIHSVYE
+686 ILPGSSIHSVY
-698 AAHQQLTAALAEAA
+698 ASAHERLTASLEEAT
-712 KLREDSL
+712 KLREMALPSSQPGSESL
-719 RLSEPLADVAK
+719 I
-730 GGDGAKSAGYTVWNL
+730 WNL
-745 QLRDRPFFAEL
+745 QLYDRPFSAEIA
-756 TESVYKAPWSSS
+756 SANS
-768 VQARPLLTQ
+768 QDPLVFTAGDHPVLTQ
-777 QLADGG
+777 QLESGRMLVVARDIT
-783 LLLADSDAKV
+783 V
-793 PALSAVVLRSESGAT
+793 PGMSAVVLRSETGAT
-808 SPARPLLTVTSRQ
+808 SLAAPFLTVTSRQ
-821 IENRDL
+821 IENDDL
-827 RVTLNQDG
+827 RISANRDG
-835 TVESIYDKTFERE
+835 TLESIYDKTFDRE
-848 ILAGRGNQLW
+848 VLADRGNQLW
-858 LFTDIPR
+858 LFTDVPR

-873 ESYTDEGTELF
+873 ATYTDEGTELLA
-884 ALAEPEIVEQGPIR
+884 ALEPESVEPGPIR
-898 AALRVVRRFEEIEII
+898 GALKVVRRYEGIEIV
-913 QDYRLTAY
+913 QEYRLAAY
-921 SRRFELATKV
+921 SRRLEIATRIK
-931 RWHGRRRLLRAIFP
+931 WHGRRRLLRAVFP
-945 LAIHT
+945 FRIHT
-950 HEVWSETAFGAVA
+950 HEVWSETAFGAVS

-1011 GISLLRSPIYPD
+1011 GISLLRAPIYPD

-1032 FAYAVYPH
+1032 FLYAVYPH
-1040 AGDWRNGTVREA
+1040 SGDWRNGTVREA
-1052 EEMHSPLTITP
+1052 EEIHSPLRII
-1063 TSGSSWP
+1063 SNAKAEGWP
-1070 SLFRLSDESL
+1070 SLFRFTEESL
-1080 RLASLKKAEDSEAIV
+1080 RLAALKKAENSDAII

-1100 PHGGRGKTTIETG
+1100 PHGARGKTTIETAL
-1113 IPLQRA
+1113 PLQKA
-1119 VMVNILEDEMHEL
+1119 AIVNILEDETQEL
-1132 TIEGE
+1132 SIEDE
-1137 RRITFEFKPFQVI
+1137 RRITLEFNPFQVI
-1150 SLKLTLRGASS
+1150 SLKLIFERS

>member
-1 VFNTSGFKFVLF
+1 
-13 GFYSCQFA
+13 
-21 FIRGCSLFVSIRGSF
+21 
-36 LLFAVALWGH
+36 
-46 DVKSFPVVNRSDPF
+46 
-60 QQSLKRLSNRLLE
+60 
-73 LGAWRDRD
+73 
-81 WSLIPDGEF
+81 
-90 RVRADAAWQPVRLG
+90 
-104 DPWPIQD
+104 
-111 LPIEFRFSA
+111 
-120 VIPKTWAG
+120 
-128 SPVYCRFRLGGEALL
+128 
-143 FLNGQPL
+143 
-150 AGLNTF
+150 
-156 HEEHPVLI
+156 
-164 EAGGGETLRFSAQAV
+164 
-179 SHGLFGTP
+179 
-187 SARPCLDL
+187 
-195 AAVVVP
+195 
-201 ETEVRSLYDDLAAVL
+201 
-216 DTARYHHLKGRYSL
+216 
-230 VELLA
+230 
-235 DLMHRAFVK
+235 MHRVFVK

-249 NDTEHYL
+249 NDTERYL
-256 ARVAATSQSRSAEN
+256 ARVAATSQSRSAES

-283 RWEFPAKPS
+283 RWEFPSKPS
-292 PLTPEQLHR
+292 PLTSERLQC

-311 DLVEARNRFPAEGRI
+311 DLAEARSRFPAEGRI

-376 SWMEQD
+376 SWIEQD
-382 DPPLF
+382 DPALF
-387 EKIRTQ
+387 EKIRAQ

-429 FESRFGRRVNVT
+429 FESRFGRRLNVA

-479 YNLYWWEGIDGTKV
+479 YNLYWWEGIDGTRV
-493 LAHSFNNPETGYNAR
+493 LAHSFTNPDSGYNAR

-514 GETWQNFIGKQIHG
+514 GETWQNFLGKRIHD
-528 TSLLSFGYGDG
+528 TTLLSFGYGDG

-549 RYSRLQT
+549 RYSRLRT

-570 FYEQIPTAPGLPGV
+570 FYEQIPAAHSASGVPGDHGV
-584 ASQPARPSFL
+584 
-594 EPKRHGDVGSLNDGT
+594 
-609 KSGDDGIPT
+609 PT

-661 WDGRSYPVEQLTSL
+661 WEGRSYPAERLASL

-698 AAHQQLTAALAEAA
+698 AAHQQLTTALEEAA
-712 KLREDSL
+712 KLREDAL
-719 RLSEPLADVAK
+719 RLSEL
-730 GGDGAKSAGYTVWNL
+730 GYAVWNL
-745 QLRDRPFFAEL
+745 QLRDRPLFADAMGMGGKGPSAF
-756 TESVYKAPWSSS
+756 TI
-768 VQARPLLTQ
+768 QGRPLLTQ
-777 QLADGG
+777 QLANGD
-783 LLLADSDAKV
+783 LLLADADANV
-793 PALSAVVLRSESGAT
+793 PALSAVALQSEGGAA
-808 SPARPLLTVTSRQ
+808 SSAKPFLTITSRQ
-821 IENRDL
+821 IENHDL

-835 TVESIYDKTFERE
+835 TVESIYDKTFGRE
-848 ILAGRGNQLW
+848 VLADRGNQLW

-873 ESYTDEGTELF
+873 ETYTDEGTELL
-884 ALAEPEIVEQGPIR
+884 AVAEPEIVEQGPIR
-898 AALRVVRRFEEIEII
+898 AALRVVRRHEQIEII
-913 QDYRLTAY
+913 QDYRLAAH
-921 SRRFELATKV
+921 SRRFEIATTVK
-931 RWHGRRRLLRAIFP
+931 WHGRRRLLRAVFP

-963 RPNHRNTP
+963 RANHRNTP

-1011 GISLLRSPIYPD
+1011 GISLLRGAIYPD
-1023 PYADEGEHE
+1023 PYADEGEHT
-1032 FAYAVYPH
+1032 FVYALYPH

-1052 EEMHSPLTITP
+1052 EDMHSPLRIIP
-1063 TSGSSWP
+1063 TSGSGRS
-1070 SLFRLSDESL
+1070 SLFRFTDESL
-1080 RLASLKKAEDSEAIV
+1080 SLASLKKAEDSDAII

-1100 PHGGRGKTTIETG
+1100 AHGGRGKTTVETAL
-1113 IPLQRA
+1113 PLQKA
-1119 VMVNILEDEMHEL
+1119 VVVNILEDETQEL
-1132 TIEGE
+1132 TIEDG

-1150 SLKLTLRGASS
+1150 SLKLTFEPRMHANWHEWKELTADGRRFTRTDKQQGKRTKSLC

>member
-46 DVKSFPVVNRSDPF
+46 DVKSFPVVNRSDPL

-353 YTVTGLID
+353 YTVTRLID

-376 SWMEQD
+376 SWMEHD

-931 RWHGRRRLLRAIFP
+931 RWHGRRRLLRGIFP

>member
-1 VFNTSGFKFVLF
+1 VT
-13 GFYSCQFA
+13 
-21 FIRGCSLFVSIRGSF
+21 
-36 LLFAVALWGH
+36 
-46 DVKSFPVVNRSDPF
+46 RSDPY

-81 WSLIPDGEF
+81 WNLIPDGEF

-111 LPIEFRFSA
+111 TPIEFRFSI

-143 FLNGQPL
+143 FLNDQPL

-164 EAGGGETLRFSAQAV
+164 EAGGGETLRFSAQVV

-187 SARPCLDL
+187 TARPCVEL

-201 ETEVRSLYDDLAAVL
+201 ETEVRSLYDDLAAIL
-216 DTARYHHLKGRYSL
+216 DTARYHYLKGRYSL

-249 NDTEHYL
+249 NDTERYL

-283 RWEFPAKPS
+283 RWEFSSKPS

-301 IREVREQFRK
+301 IREVREQVRK
-311 DLVEARNRFPAEGRI
+311 DLAEARRRFPADGRV

-353 YTVTGLID
+353 YTMTGLID
-361 RYPDFH
+361 RYPEFH

-376 SWMEQD
+376 SWIEQD
-382 DPPLF
+382 DPALF

-419 VRQLLFGQRY
+419 VRQLLLGQRY
-429 FESRFGRRVNVT
+429 FESRFGRRVSVA

-479 YNLYWWEGIDGTKV
+479 YNLYWWEGIDGTRV

-514 GETWQNFIGKQIHG
+514 GETWQNFIGKQVYD
-528 TSLLSFGYGDG
+528 TTLLSFGYGDG

-570 FYEQIPTAPGLPGV
+570 FYEQIPTA
-584 ASQPARPSFL
+584 
-594 EPKRHGDVGSLNDGT
+594 H
-609 KSGDDGIPT
+609 GDDGAPGVPGVPGVPT

-649 VEAETAAALAFV
+649 IESETAAALAFV

-698 AAHQQLTAALAEAA
+698 AAHQKLSAALAEAA

-719 RLSEPLADVAK
+719 RLSEPVADLANLSDIAK
-730 GGDGAKSAGYTVWNL
+730 GEDGAKSEGAEGTKSAEYAVWNL

-756 TESVYKAPWSSS
+756 TGAGDKAPWSASI
-768 VQARPLLTQ
+768 QARPLLTQ
-777 QLADGG
+777 KLADGG
-783 LLLADSDAKV
+783 LLLADSDATV
-793 PALSAVVLRSESGAT
+793 PALSAVALRSESEAT
-808 SPARPLLTVTSRQ
+808 SPAKPFLTVTSRQ
-821 IENRDL
+821 IENQDL
-827 RVTLNQDG
+827 RIRLNQDG

-848 ILAGRGNQLW
+848 VLAGRGNQLW

-873 ESYTDEGTELF
+873 ETYTDEGTEL
-884 ALAEPEIVEQGPIR
+884 LAVADPEIVEQGPVR
-898 AALRVVRRFEEIEII
+898 AALRVVRRYEEIEII
-913 QDYRLTAY
+913 QDYRLTAH
-921 SRRFELATKV
+921 SRRFETATKV
-931 RWHGRRRLLRAIFP
+931 KWHGRRRLLRAIFP

-1011 GISLLRSPIYPD
+1011 GISLLRGPIYPD

-1052 EEMHSPLTITP
+1052 EEMHSPLRITP

-1070 SLFRLSDESL
+1070 SLFRFTDESL
-1080 RLASLKKAEDSEAIV
+1080 RLASLKKAEDSEAII

-1100 PHGGRGKTTIETG
+1100 PHGGRGKTTVETA
-1113 IPLQRA
+1113 IQLQKA
-1119 VMVNILEDEMHEL
+1119 VIVNILEDEIQEL
-1132 TIEGE
+1132 TIDDG
-1137 RRITFEFKPFQVI
+1137 RQITFEFKPFQVI
-1150 SLKLTLRGASS
+1150 SLKLIFRTGARS

>member
-81 WSLIPDGEF
+81 WSFIPDGEF

-479 YNLYWWEGIDGTKV
+479 YNLYWWEGIDGTRV

-584 ASQPARPSFL
+584 ASRPARPSFL

-609 KSGDDGIPT
+609 KSGDGGIPT

-730 GGDGAKSAGYTVWNL
+730 GGDGAKSAGYAVWNL

-783 LLLADSDAKV
+783 LLLADSHAKV

-1032 FAYAVYPH
+1032 FAYAIYPH

>member
-1 VFNTSGFKFVLF
+1 M
-13 GFYSCQFA
+13 
-21 FIRGCSLFVSIRGSF
+21 
-36 LLFAVALWGH
+36 
-46 DVKSFPVVNRSDPF
+46 KSFAVVNRSDPF
-60 QQSLKRLSNRLLE
+60 QQSLKRLSNRLSE

-81 WSLIPDGEF
+81 WNLIPDGEF

-111 LPIEFRFSA
+111 TPIEFRFSI

-143 FLNGQPL
+143 FLNDQPL

-187 SARPCLDL
+187 TARPCVEL

-216 DTARYHHLKGRYSL
+216 DTARYHYLKGRYSL

-249 NDTEHYL
+249 NDTERYL

-283 RWEFPAKPS
+283 RWEFASKPS
-292 PLTPEQLHR
+292 PLTPEQLQR
-301 IREVREQFRK
+301 IREVREQVRK
-311 DLVEARNRFPAEGRI
+311 DLAEARRRFPADGRV

-353 YTVTGLID
+353 YTMTGLID
-361 RYPDFH
+361 RYPEFH

-376 SWMEQD
+376 SWIEQD
-382 DPPLF
+382 DPALF
-387 EKIRTQ
+387 ERIRTQ

-419 VRQLLFGQRY
+419 VRQLLLGQRY
-429 FESRFGRRVNVT
+429 FESRFGRRVSVA

-479 YNLYWWEGIDGTKV
+479 YNLYWWQGIDGTRV

-514 GETWQNFIGKQIHG
+514 GETWQNFIGKQVHD
-528 TSLLSFGYGDG
+528 TTLLSFGYGDG

-570 FYEQIPTAPGLPGV
+570 FYEQIPTA
-584 ASQPARPSFL
+584 
-594 EPKRHGDVGSLNDGT
+594 D
-609 KSGDDGIPT
+609 GDDGAPGVPT
-618 WVGEQYLEYHRA
+618 WAGEQYLEYHRA

-639 LLHRQLEHAL
+639 LFHRQLEHAL
-649 VEAETAAALAFV
+649 IESETAAALAFV

-698 AAHQQLTAALAEAA
+698 AAHQKLTAALAEAA

-719 RLSEPLADVAK
+719 RLSKPLADVAK
-730 GGDGAKSAGYTVWNL
+730 GGDGAKSADYAVWNL

-756 TESVYKAPWSSS
+756 TGAGDKAPWSASI
-768 VQARPLLTQ
+768 QARPLLTQ
-777 QLADGG
+777 KLADGG
-783 LLLADSDAKV
+783 LLLADSDATV
-793 PALSAVVLRSESGAT
+793 PALSAVALRTESEAT
-808 SPARPLLTVTSRQ
+808 SPAKPFLTVTSRQ
-821 IENRDL
+821 IENQDL
-827 RVTLNQDG
+827 RIRLNQDG

-848 ILAGRGNQLW
+848 VLAGRGNQLW

-873 ESYTDEGTELF
+873 ETYTDEGTEL
-884 ALAEPEIVEQGPIR
+884 LAVADPEIAERGPIR
-898 AALRVVRRFEEIEII
+898 AALRVVRRCEGVEII
-913 QDYRLTAY
+913 QDYRLTAH
-921 SRRFELATKV
+921 SRRFEIATKV
-931 RWHGRRRLLRAIFP
+931 KWHGRRRLLRAIFP

-1011 GISLLRSPIYPD
+1011 GISLLRGPIYPD

-1052 EEMHSPLTITP
+1052 EEMHSPLRITA

-1070 SLFRLSDESL
+1070 SLFRFTDESL
-1080 RLASLKKAEDSEAIV
+1080 RLASLKKAEDSEAII

-1100 PHGGRGKTTIETG
+1100 PHGGRGKTTVETA
-1113 IPLQRA
+1113 IQLQKA
-1119 VMVNILEDEMHEL
+1119 AIVNILEDEIQEL
-1132 TIEGE
+1132 TIADG
-1137 RRITFEFKPFQVI
+1137 RQITFEFKPFQVI
-1150 SLKLTLRGASS
+1150 SLKLIFRTGAMS

>member
-1 VFNTSGFKFVLF
+1 LSQRPALPSIEQTEELELICVHSRFVFFSL
-13 GFYSCQFA
+13 YS
-21 FIRGCSLFVSIRGSF
+21 RSFVSIRGCF
-36 LLFAVALWGH
+36 LLFAVALSGR
-46 DVKSFPVVNRSDPF
+46 DVKSFAIVNRSDPL

-81 WSLIPDGEF
+81 WNLISDGEF
-90 RVRADAAWQPVRLG
+90 RVRPDAAWQPVRLG

-111 LPIEFRFSA
+111 APVEFRFNV

-128 SPVYCRFRLGGEALL
+128 SAVHCRFRLGGEALL
-143 FLNGQPL
+143 FLNDKPL

-164 EAGGGETLRFSAQAV
+164 ESGGGETLRFSAHAV

-187 SARPCLDL
+187 SGRPCVDL

-201 ETEVRSLYDDLAAVL
+201 ETDVRSLYDDLAAVL
-216 DTARYHHLKGRYSL
+216 DAARYHHLKGRFSL

-235 DLMHRAFVK
+235 ELMHRAFVK

-249 NDTEHYL
+249 NDTENYL
-256 ARVAATSQSRSAEN
+256 ARLAATSQSRSAEN

-292 PLTPEQLHR
+292 PLTPEQLQR
-301 IREVREQFRK
+301 IREVREQLRK
-311 DLVEARNRFPAEGRI
+311 DLAETRSRFPAEGRI

-376 SWMEQD
+376 SWIEQD
-382 DPPLF
+382 DPALF

-419 VRQLLFGQRY
+419 VRQLLFGQRF
-429 FESRFGRRVNVT
+429 FESRFGRRVNVA

-479 YNLYWWEGIDGTKV
+479 YNLYWWEGIDGTRV
-493 LAHSFNNPETGYNAR
+493 LAHSFNNPDSGYNAR
-508 LTAPEL
+508 LTAPEV
-514 GETWQNFIGKQIHG
+514 GETWQNFIGKQIHD
-528 TSLLSFGYGDG
+528 TTLLSFGYGDG
-539 GGGPTEEMLE
+539 GGGPSEEMLE
-549 RYSRLQT
+549 RYSRLRT

-570 FYEQIPTAPGLPGV
+570 FYKEIAATPRADGLPDV
-584 ASQPARPSFL
+584 AS
-594 EPKRHGDVGSLNDGT
+594 GSLDDRT
-609 KSGDDGIPT
+609 KSGVPV
-618 WVGEQYLEYHRA
+618 WVGEKYLEYHRA

-639 LLHRQLEHAL
+639 LFHRQLEQAL
-649 VEAETAAALAFV
+649 VEAETAAALAFI
-661 WDGRSYPVEQLTSL
+661 WNGRGYPVEELTSL

-698 AAHQQLTAALAEAA
+698 AAHQQLTAALEEAA
-712 KLREDSL
+712 KLREDVL
-719 RLSEPLADVAK
+719 RLSEPSDERLALANE
-730 GGDGAKSAGYTVWNL
+730 GAKSAGYLVWNL
-745 QLRDRPFFAEL
+745 QLHDRPFFAEM
-756 TESVYKAPWSSS
+756 TGASGKTPAGFSI
-768 VQARPLLTQ
+768 QARPLLTQ
-777 QLADGG
+777 QLANRT
-783 LLLADSDAKV
+783 LLLGDSDTSV
-793 PALSAVVLRSESGAT
+793 PSMSAVALGSERGT
-808 SPARPLLTVTSRQ
+808 SAARPFLTVTSRQ
-821 IENRDL
+821 IENQDL
-827 RVTLNQDG
+827 RITLNQDG

-848 ILAGRGNQLW
+848 VLAGRGNQLW
-858 LFTDIPR
+858 LFTDVPR

-873 ESYTDEGTELF
+873 ETYTDEGTELL
-884 ALAEPEIVEQGPIR
+884 AVAEPELVEEGPIR
-898 AALRVVRRFEEIEII
+898 AALRVVRRYEAIEII
-913 QDYRLTAY
+913 QDYRLTAH
-921 SRRFELATKV
+921 SRRFEIATKV
-931 RWHGRRRLLRAIFP
+931 KWHGRRRLLRAIFP

-998 NGKYGYSAHGNVL
+998 NGKYGYSARGNVL
-1011 GISLLRSPIYPD
+1011 GISLLRGPIYPD

-1032 FAYAVYPH
+1032 FVYALYPH
-1040 AGDWRNGTVREA
+1040 AGDWRNGTVQEA
-1052 EEMHSPLTITP
+1052 EEMHSPLRIVP
-1063 TSGSSWP
+1063 ASGSGWP
-1070 SLFRLSDESL
+1070 SLFRFTEESP
-1080 RLASLKKAEDSEAIV
+1080 RLAALKKAEESEAII

-1100 PHGGRGKTTIETG
+1100 PHGGRGKTTIETAL
-1113 IPLQRA
+1113 PLQKA
-1119 VMVNILEDEMHEL
+1119 AIVNILEDETQEL
-1132 TIEGE
+1132 TIDDE

-1150 SLKLTLRGASS
+1150 SLKLVFKRS